1 MTSGFITPSDPV
13 RAAAEDRRYLR
24 TEGGAL
30 MRLGKAPDDHLMWVC
45 GGCAAYSVCAWP
57 LDRPAAT
64 RYATQAEAWAG
75 AEDSALA
82 HARSCFEPV
91 SAAAP
96 APKPAPPLIFEVDP
110 WLPVRLEPLVSMVRV
125 IAPGAARLVAEKT
138 GRTVPP
144 STRIVAT
151 TWYGMIRH
159 QLAESLAAV
168 SDLPSPPDW
177 KARARLLLNALRTL
191 PTPALAIP
199 DRNGG
204 VMVLVNLAL
213 AAGHSGPSI
222 RTKLQHQFV
231 HVLQLGDP
239 ARRAQAVCGLRIGA
253 SIDQD
258 EAETEARAAESWT
271 WQQVETERA
280 REEATQR
287 AEHAEQQ
294 ERGQAEAACGRKRTA
309 CTWCDGEFYVPQ
321 DEPGPHSCPACDYK
335 NGY

>member
-30 MRLGKAPDDHLMWVC
+30 MRLGEIPGDRLMWVC
-45 GGCAAYSVCAWP
+45 GGCAAENICAWP

-64 RYATQAEAWAG
+64 RYASQAEAWAG
-75 AEDSALA
+75 AEAEALA
-82 HARSCFEPV
+82 HARACFEPV

-96 APKPAPPLIFEVDP
+96 EPKPAPPLIFEVDP
-110 WLPVRLEPLVSMVRV
+110 WLPVRLEPLISVLRA
-125 IAPGAARLVAEKT
+125 IAPGAAGLVAEKT
-138 GRTVPP
+138 GRTVPA

-159 QLAESLAAV
+159 QLAESLATAN
-168 SDLPSPPDW
+168 SLPSAPGW
-177 KARARLLLNALRTL
+177 KARARLLLGALRTL
-191 PTPALAIP
+191 PTLAVAVP

-213 AAGHSGPSI
+213 AATHSGPSI
-222 RTKLQHQFV
+222 RTRLQHQFV

-239 ARRAQAVCGLRIGA
+239 ARRAQVVCGLRIGA
-253 SIDQD
+253 DTDQD
-258 EAETEARAAESWT
+258 ESEAEARAAESWT
-271 WQQVETERA
+271 WQQVQDERA
-280 REEATQR
+280 REDAMWR
-287 AEHAEQQ
+287 AERAEQ
-294 ERGQAEAACGRKRTA
+294 EDRDRAEAACGRKRTA
-309 CTWCDGEFYVPQ
+309 CTWCDGEFYVPADQ
-321 DEPGPHSCPACDYK
+321 PGPHSCPACDYK